1 MLLFWVRTKTDKR
14 VSCWLDTV
22 GRFQTLSIAPDLFLS
37 VVVALE
43 IVVQHVRVLFFPK
56 LNLEGSNT
64 IVQRNSKWRNALN
77 AVDVAL
83 L

>member
-1 MLLFWVRTKTDKR
+1 MLLLCLRTKTDKR
-14 VSCWLDTV
+14 ASCWLDTV
-22 GRFQTLSIAPDLFLS
+22 GRFQTLSIAPALFLS
-37 VVVALE
+37 VVAALE

-56 LNLEGSNT
+56 RNLEGST
-64 IVQRNSKWRNALN
+64 KIVQRNSKWRNALN